1 MKTVPP
7 GEKWAPNNKW
17 DAKINIAKNG
27 EPPEWVYIGV
37 RAIVLHDGMRWDLVA
52 SNYDD
57 VSIGGRFSKAQALHA
72 IGQIWPKSIWQTEY
86 LTEEDS

>member
-1 MKTVPP
+1 MK
-7 GEKWAPNNKW
+7 KWYARINTAEDNQKAHW
-17 DAKINIAKNG
+17 IKIG
-27 EPPEWVYIGV
+27 
-37 RAIVLHDGMRWDLVA
+37 IVEVSDIDGKRYDLIA